1 MVSLLAAAVI
11 APLVS
16 QFAEPAVEVR
26 MGQIDLVPP
35 EALPLGGYTER
46 GESLGE
52 PGRRPLRAR
61 FIAVRQADKTL
72 VLGGLEMVT
81 VPESLIESV
90 RAGLPKGL
98 DIVLAATHTHSAPDS
113 QMLNARLNFKI
124 PGIATYSSRWLEWYS
139 NEIRAGIKQTLQAPP
154 MLDGRVGVRRAQVDA
169 NRSRRQGMAPDKW
182 ATQYS
187 WNSTPL
193 LGIYAAH
200 PTLHEAAEKKMSGDW
215 PGAWSDSGPWMALT
229 GAIGSASPVAE
240 GADGEAKSAHLA
252 SRLSSA
258 LSQVPAAWS
267 SDSSARWTFAPI
279 KLPAPKPHPTF
290 AAQNKIS
297 EPLAV
302 MAVSRFAPASA
313 SLFLLN
319 WGGWLMIG
327 VPGEPT
333 EEVALRL
340 RQTAFTNGFPRS
352 VVVSHVNGWAG
363 YMLEAADFDRGGYE
377 AGLSFYGRNLGIWL
391 SAALEAGCSD
401 LKAAEKAHG
410 RQSLSIRP

>member
-1 MVSLLAAAVI
+1 MVSLLAAALFS
-11 APLVS
+11 PLTA
-16 QFAEPAVEVR
+16 QTAEPKTVVR
-26 MGQIDLVPP
+26 MGQINLAPP

-61 FIAVRQADKTL
+61 FLAIKQGDKTL
-72 VLGGLEMVT
+72 VMGGLEMLT
-81 VPESLIESV
+81 VPESLIEAV
-90 RAGLPKGL
+90 RADLPQGVDL
-98 DIVLAATHTHSAPDS
+98 VLAATHTHNAPDS
-113 QMLNARLNFKI
+113 QMLNQRLNFKI
-124 PGIATYSSRWLEWYS
+124 PGIATYSSRWLDWYS
-139 NEIRAGIKQTLQAPP
+139 AQISQGIKTTLAAPP
-154 MLDGRVGVRRAQVDA
+154 LLDGRVGVRRAQVDA
-169 NRSRRQGMAPDKW
+169 NRARRQGLAPDKW

-187 WNSTPL
+187 WNSSPL

-215 PGAWSDSGPWMALT
+215 PGAWSDSGPWIALT
-229 GAIGSASPVAE
+229 GAIGAASPVAE
-240 GADGEAKSAHLA
+240 GADGEAKSTFLA
-252 SRLSSA
+252 SRLSTA
-258 LSQVPAAWS
+258 LGQVPAAWA
-267 SDSSARWTFAPI
+267 SDSSAKWTLAPI

-290 AAQNKIS
+290 AVQNKIS

-302 MAVSRFAPASA
+302 MAVGKFAPTQA

-319 WGGWLMIG
+319 WGGWLLIG

-363 YMLEAADFDRGGYE
+363 YMLEAADYDRGGYE
-377 AGLSFYGRNLGIWL
+377 AGLSFYGKNLGIWL
-391 SAALEAGCSD
+391 SSALEAGCEE
-401 LKAAEKAHG
+401 LKKSK
-410 RQSLSIRP
+410 SLPLR